1 MTDEKSADEDET
13 SLETADGPADEPA
26 EGPADEPAEKPAEEM
41 ADAEA
46 AETAVEDPAAAL
58 AELNEE
64 IVALKDQALRA
75 QAEVE
80 NVRRRATRD
89 VENAHKY
96 ALERFAGDLLPVL
109 DSLEK
114 AVETASSA
122 ADTASAATEVA
133 SAAAEEES
141 AAAALESEPN
151 VALAQGVDLSLK
163 LFLDVLGRFGI
174 AQIDPLGEP
183 FDPQLH
189 EAMALLE
196 KPDAEPN
203 SVLEV
208 MQKGYT
214 LNGRLVR
221 AAMVVVSKT
230 AGKAEATQGACG
242 LEEEKEEG
250 EG

>member
-1 MTDEKSADEDET
+1 MTDEKSADAEET
-13 SLETADGPADEPA
+13 SLKTAEGPA
-26 EGPADEPAEKPAEEM
+26 EGPADGPTEGPAEKPAAEM
-41 ADAEA
+41 ADP
-46 AETAVEDPAAAL
+46 DAAL

-96 ALERFAGDLLPVL
+96 ALERFTGDLLPVL

-114 AVETASSA
+114 AVEASSA
-122 ADTASAATEVA
+122 AAELASD
-133 SAAAEEES
+133 
-141 AAAALESEPN
+141 PN
-151 VALAQGVDLSLK
+151 VAIAHGVDLSLK

-183 FDPQLH
+183 FDPQQH

-221 AAMVVVSKT
+221 AAMVVVSKA

-242 LEEEKEEG
+242 LEEETGEG